1 MQIKNNST
9 RREDA
14 VKSRDTELRPHNLT
28 RFASETSSDPGN
40 SRLVRQA
47 IKHAQAGNTE
57 GLHFLYVRYA
67 ADVQRFVTSL
77 VKDRHE
83 AEDITQN
90 IFAKLMKAINK
101 YEPREVPFAAWI
113 MRVARNA
120 ALDHLRAR
128 RAIPTEEVRLTDSG
142 QAQMGQERGRDLR
155 HALEELPEDQREVL
169 ILRHIAGLSPV
180 EIASTLEKSES
191 SVHGLHHRGRRTLQA
206 KLTELGAAPVVAS

>member
-1 MQIKNNST
+1 MT
-9 RREDA
+9 
-14 VKSRDTELRPHNLT
+14 SRDTELRPNDLT
-28 RFASETSSDPGN
+28 GFSEASTSGSGN
-40 SRLVRQA
+40 SRLVLQA
-47 IKHAQAGNTE
+47 IKHAQAGDSE

-67 ADVQRFVTSL
+67 PDVQRFVNSL
-77 VKDRHE
+77 VKDHHE

-101 YEPREVPFAAWI
+101 YEPREVPFTAWI

-128 RAIPTEEVRLTDSG
+128 RAVPTEEVRLADSG

-180 EIASTLEKSES
+180 EIAATLKKSES
-191 SVHGLHHRGRRTLQA
+191 SVHGLHHRGRRALQT
-206 KLTELGAAPVVAS
+206 KLAELGAAPVVAPS

>member
-1 MQIKNNST
+1 MT
-9 RREDA
+9 
-14 VKSRDTELRPHNLT
+14 SRDTELRPHNLT
-28 RFASETSSDPGN
+28 RFADTSAGSGN
-40 SRLVRQA
+40 TSLVKAA
-47 IKHAQAGNTE
+47 IERAQAGDAE

-67 ADVQRFVTSL
+67 PDVQRFVNSL
-77 VKDRHE
+77 VKDHHE

-128 RAIPTEEVRLTDSG
+128 RSIPSEEVRLADTG
-142 QAQMGQERGRDLR
+142 QAQIGIDRARDLR
-155 HALEELPEDQREVL
+155 LALEQLPEDQREVL

-180 EIASTLEKSES
+180 EIAATLKKSES
-191 SVHGLHHRGRRTLQA
+191 SVHGLHHRGRRTLQT
-206 KLTELGAAPVVAS
+206 KLAEMGAAPVVAPGA